1 MTQHPNLLTTENSV
15 LLLVDIQERLI
26 QAMPEA
32 AAEDMLEYS
41 ARLTE
46 AANLLDIPVFL
57 TEQYPQG
64 LGTTVDI
71 LNEKLSASTQRFE
84 KTSFSCVAV
93 DAFMQALKQSG
104 RKQVIIAGQETH
116 VCILQTALELIQ
128 QGYQVHILEDTC
140 CSRKA
145 EHKFY
150 ALQRLQQQGATISN
164 FESVLFEWL
173 RDAQNPRFSALSQL
187 LR

>member
-1 MTQHPNLLTTENSV
+1 MTQHPNLLTTQNSV
-15 LLLVDIQERLI
+15 LLLVDIQDRLI
-26 QAMPEA
+26 QAMPE
-32 AAEDMLEYS
+32 ESSENMLES
-41 ARLTE
+41 SIRLTE

-64 LGTTVDI
+64 LGSTVST
-71 LNEKLSASTQRFE
+71 LNDKQSSTVQRFE
-84 KTSFSCVAV
+84 KTNFSCVA
-93 DAFMQALKQSG
+93 AEGFMAALKQSE

-116 VCILQTALELIQ
+116 VCILQTALELMQ
-128 QGYQVHILEDTC
+128 QGYQVHILEDAC

-173 RDAQNPRFSALSQL
+173 RDAKNPHFSALSQL